1 LSRFRSSPPDTR
13 RTFLVR
19 LAKGAAAFW
28 LAAGGKIRG
37 AAAGSSKANREVVM
51 QLPPTVLDG
60 TVSVERAIR
69 QRRTVRRF
77 APQALTLEQLSH
89 VLWAAAGITE
99 EGGFKRA
106 APSAGALYPMDVY
119 AVIGEGKVA
128 GIEAGTWHYQ
138 PAGQRL
144 DLAAS
149 GDRRESLARTCLSQI
164 WMAAAPLSVVIT
176 AEYARAA
183 GKYGERAVRY
193 AMIEAGHIGQNI
205 FLQAEALGLA
215 ASIVGAFDDRNIQRV
230 LCLPPAHQPLLVM
243 PIGYRAGTPPQP

>member
-1 LSRFRSSPPDTR
+1 MSLFRSAPPDTR
-13 RTFLVR
+13 RNFLVR

-28 LAAGGKIRG
+28 LTACGKIRG
-37 AAAGSSKANREVVM
+37 ASAGTSKGNREVVM

-69 QRRTVRRF
+69 QRRTVRRL
-77 APQALTLEQLSH
+77 APQALALEQLSH
-89 VLWAAAGITE
+89 LLWAAAGITE

-119 AVIGEGKVA
+119 AVIGEGMVA

-138 PAGQRL
+138 SAGHRL
-144 DLAAS
+144 DLAAT
-149 GDRRESLARTCLSQI
+149 GDRREILARTCLSQM

-183 GKYGERAVRY
+183 GKYGERGVRY
-193 AMIEAGHIGQNI
+193 AMIEAGHIGQNV
-205 FLQAEALGLA
+205 FLEAEALGLA
-215 ASIVGAFDDRNIQRV
+215 AGILGAFDDRDVQRV
-230 LCLPPAHQPLLVM
+230 LCLPPGHQPLLVM
-243 PIGYRAGTPPQP
+243 PVGYRAGTPPQP